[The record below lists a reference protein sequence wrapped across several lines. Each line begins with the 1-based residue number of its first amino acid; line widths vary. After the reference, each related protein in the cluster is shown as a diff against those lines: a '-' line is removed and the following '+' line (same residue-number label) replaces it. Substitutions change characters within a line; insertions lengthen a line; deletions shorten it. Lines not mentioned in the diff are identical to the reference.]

1 MTIDVYTNNQKY
13 NIDAGSVRTIIA
25 NISIAS
31 ADAANGDIYRVATL
45 PVDAVITNV
54 KIKTTA
60 LTSAT
65 DNDLG
70 FYKTQNGSVVDADI
84 LADGQTLASASKSL
98 DGLKDV
104 SVANTGKTIFDL
116 YKAVNSAGTALDG
129 EKYVDVALTINTAP
143 TANGN
148 ISIEIDYMMG
158 K

>member
-84 LADGQTLASASKSL
+84 LVDGQVLVGASKSL

-104 SVANTGKTIFDL
+104 SVANTGKTIYDL

-143 TANGN
+143 TANGD

>member
-1 MTIDVYTNNQKY
+1 MAIDVYTNNEKY
-13 NIDAGSVRTIIA
+13 NVDAGSVRTIIA

-45 PVDAVITNV
+45 PVDAVITRV
-54 KIKTTA
+54 LIKTTA

-70 FYKTQNGSVVDADI
+70 FYKTNGGDVADADI

-104 SVANTGKTIFDL
+104 SVANTGKTIYDL

-129 EKYVDVALTINTAP
+129 EKYADVALKLNTAP

-148 ISIEIDYMMG
+148 ISVEIDYMMG

>member
-60 LTSAT
+60 LTSAI

-148 ISIEIDYMMG
+148 ISVEISYM
-158 K
+158 

>member
-1 MTIDVYTNNQKY
+1 MTIDVYTNNEKY
-13 NIDAGSVRTIIA
+13 NVDAGSVRTIIA
-25 NISIAS
+25 NIKITS

-45 PVDAVITNV
+45 PVDAVITRAV
-54 KIKTTA
+54 IKTTA
-60 LTSAT
+60 LTAAT

-70 FYKTQNGSVVDADI
+70 LYNTDGRGVVDADI

-104 SVANTGKTIFDL
+104 SVANTGKTICDL

-129 EKYVDVALTINTAP
+129 EKYVDVALTINTAS

-148 ISIEIDYMMG
+148 ISVEIDYMMG